1 MRHSFLSRK
10 SRASSN
16 MFTSR
21 PWRKRKEFPMQR
33 NLQAIWMVARREF
46 VDQFRDWRIV
56 VPMLLLVSLFPF
68 IADDTTR
75 QAISFMNR
83 YGGDLILDNLIPFVV
98 LVIGFFP
105 LSFTLVVALE
115 SFVGEKERGTIE
127 PLLSSPIEDTHM
139 YMGKLLVGIAT
150 PLVFSYAS
158 IGIYLILVSQRNVQF
173 PSPYMLALILLLTF
187 AHAVL
192 MVSSAI
198 IISVQATSIRAAN
211 LLASFVVVPVAF
223 LLQGETVL
231 IFWGNEDVLWYAI
244 VGVTLLATLLVRLG
258 LSHFRREY
266 LLGREIDT
274 VNFKWL
280 GRTFRNRFKGQASS
294 IGEWYR
300 TELPI
305 TLRQLRQPLMI
316 VIALGV
322 IAGIVSY
329 MWVVTNVP
337 SYIDLSPER
346 IDEFRTFIADNLTN
360 LDSLGERLPAP
371 VLFYH
376 NARTTVA
383 FLLLGLVSFGTLGL
397 TLFIGNIA
405 LVGGVL
411 GAAQLVGYSPLLAFA
426 VGILPHGI
434 FELSAILLA
443 TAAMLKVGAQL
454 VTPQPDKSLGEILLL
469 SLVDWFRDFVGIVL
483 PFLALAALIEI
494 YLTPLLIK
502 LAFPYL

>member
-1 MRHSFLSRK
+1 
-10 SRASSN
+10 
-16 MFTSR
+16 
-21 PWRKRKEFPMQR
+21 
-33 NLQAIWMVARREF
+33 MVAQREF
-46 VDQFRDWRIV
+46 IDQFRDWRIV
-56 VPMLLLVSLFPF
+56 VPMFVLVTLFPF

-75 QAISFMNR
+75 QAVNFMNR
-83 YGGDLILDNLIPFVV
+83 FGGSLILDHLIPFVV

-127 PLLSSPIEDTHM
+127 PLLSSPIEDRHM
-139 YMGKLLVGIAT
+139 YLGKLLVGIAT

-158 IGIYLILVSQRNVQF
+158 IGIYLILVSHRNVQF

-198 IISVQATSIRAAN
+198 VISVQATTIRAAN

-231 IFWGNEDVLWYAI
+231 IFWGNEDVLWFAI
-244 VGVTLLATLLVRLG
+244 VGVTLLAALLVRLG

-274 VNFKWL
+274 INFKWI
-280 GRTFRNRFKGQASS
+280 GRTFRNRFQGQARSVF
-294 IGEWYR
+294 EWYR

-316 VIALGV
+316 VIGLSI
-322 IAGIVSY
+322 IAGIASY

-337 SYIDLSPER
+337 AYIDLTPER
-346 IDEFRTFIADNLTN
+346 IDQFKTFIADNLTN
-360 LDSLGERLPAP
+360 LDSLGEQLPVP

-397 TLFIGNIA
+397 TLFVGNIA

-411 GAAQLVGYSPLLAFA
+411 GAAHLVGYSPLLAFVA
-426 VGILPHGI
+426 GILPHGI
-434 FELSAILLA
+434 FELSAIFLA
-443 TAAMLKVGAQL
+443 TAAMLKVAAQL
-454 VTPQPDKSLGEILLL
+454 VTPQPDKSLGETLLL
-469 SLVDWFRDFVGIVL
+469 SLTDWFRIFVGIVL
-483 PFLALAALIEI
+483 PFLAIAAVIEI
-494 YLTPLLIK
+494 YVTPLLIK

>member
-1 MRHSFLSRK
+1 MR
-10 SRASSN
+10 
-16 MFTSR
+16 
-21 PWRKRKEFPMQR
+21 R
-33 NLQAIWMVARREF
+33 NLSTIWMVAQREF
-46 VDQFRDWRIV
+46 TDQFRDWRIV
-56 VPMLLLVSLFPF
+56 VPMFVLVTLFPF

-75 QAISFMNR
+75 QAVNFMNR
-83 YGGDLILDNLIPFVV
+83 FGGSIILDHLIPFVV

-127 PLLSSPIEDTHM
+127 PLLSSPIEDRHM
-139 YMGKLLVGIAT
+139 YLGKLLVGITT
-150 PLVFSYAS
+150 PLVFSYLS
-158 IGIYLILVSQRNVQF
+158 IGIFLILVSHRNVQF
-173 PSPYMLALILLLTF
+173 PSAYMLALIFLLTF

-198 IISVQATSIRAAN
+198 IISVQATTIRAAN

-231 IFWGNEDVLWYAI
+231 IFWGNEDVLWFAI
-244 VGVTLLATLLVRLG
+244 VGVTLLAILLVRLG
-258 LSHFRREY
+258 LAHFRREY

-274 VNFKWL
+274 INLKWI
-280 GRTFRNRFKGQASS
+280 GRTFRDRFKGQATS
-294 IGEWYR
+294 IGEWNR

-305 TLRQLRQPLMI
+305 TLRELRQPLLVVTGLAVVAGI
-316 VIALGV
+316 ASYIWVVINVPHYIAL
-322 IAGIVSY
+322 
-329 MWVVTNVP
+329 T
-337 SYIDLSPER
+337 PER
-346 IDEFRTFIADNLTN
+346 VDQFKTFIADNLTN
-360 LDSLGERLPAP
+360 LNSLGEQLPAP

-411 GAAQLVGYSPLLAFA
+411 GAAHLVGYSPLVAFVA
-426 VGILPHGI
+426 GILPHGV
-434 FELSAILLA
+434 FELSAVFLA

-454 VTPQPDKSLGEILLL
+454 VTPQPDKSLGETLIL
-469 SLVDWFRDFVGIVL
+469 SLADWFRVFVGIVL
-483 PFLALAALIEI
+483 PFLAVAAVIEI
-494 YLTPLLIK
+494 YITPLLIK

>member
-1 MRHSFLSRK
+1 
-10 SRASSN
+10 
-16 MFTSR
+16 
-21 PWRKRKEFPMQR
+21 MQR
-33 NLQAIWMVARREF
+33 NWQGIWLVARREF
-46 VDQFRDWRIV
+46 QDQFRDWRIV
-56 VPMLLLVSLFPF
+56 IPMLLMVSIFPF
-68 IADDTTR
+68 VADNTTR
-75 QAISFMNR
+75 QAVNFMNR
-83 YGGDLILDNLIPFVV
+83 FGGDIILDRLIPFAI

-105 LSFTLVVALE
+105 LSFTLLVALE
-115 SFVGEKERGTIE
+115 AFVGEKERGTIE

-139 YMGKLLVGIAT
+139 YLGKLLVGITT

-158 IGIYLILVSQRNVQF
+158 IGIYLLLVSHRNVEF
-173 PSPYMLALILLLTF
+173 PSAYMLTLILLLTF

-198 IISVQATSIRAAN
+198 VISVQATTIRAAN

-231 IFWGNEDVLWYAI
+231 IFWGNEDVLWFAI
-244 VGVTLLATLLVRLG
+244 VGVTLLAILLVRLG

-274 VNFKWL
+274 INFKWI
-280 GRTFRNRFKGQASS
+280 GRTFRNRFKGQATSV
-294 IGEWYR
+294 IEWYR
-300 TELPI
+300 TELPL

-316 VIALGV
+316 VIGLSI
-322 IAGIVSY
+322 IAGIASY
-329 MWVVTNVP
+329 MWVITNVP
-337 SYIDLSPER
+337 AYIDLTPER
-346 IDEFRTFIADNLTN
+346 IDQFKTFIADNLTN

-397 TLFIGNIA
+397 TLFVGNIA

-411 GAAQLVGYSPLLAFA
+411 GAAHLVGYSPLVAFA
-426 VGILPHGI
+426 AGILPHGI
-434 FELSAILLA
+434 FELSAIFLA
-443 TAAMLKVGAQL
+443 TAAMLKVAAQL
-454 VTPQPDKSLGEILLL
+454 VTPQPDKSLGETLLL
-469 SLVDWFRDFVGIVL
+469 SLADWFRIFAGIVL
-483 PFLALAALIEI
+483 PFLAIAAVIEI
-494 YLTPLLIK
+494 YVTPLLIK